1 MRQIV
6 VWNLK
11 NRDLLYAPYA
21 TREMFACGIRYPG
34 LWNPEYNSS
43 NAELP
48 KNWNPDSKF
57 HWQRIHNPL
66 PGIRNPRHETQ
77 NRRLSWISFHGA
89 IV

>member
-11 NRDLLYAPYA
+11 HRDILYAPYA

-48 KNWNPDSKF
+48 KNWNPESEIHGVESRIQDCLGWATF
-57 HWQRIHNPL
+57 HSMTH
-66 PGIRNPRHETQ
+66 HDFKT
-77 NRRLSWISFHGA
+77 
-89 IV
+89 